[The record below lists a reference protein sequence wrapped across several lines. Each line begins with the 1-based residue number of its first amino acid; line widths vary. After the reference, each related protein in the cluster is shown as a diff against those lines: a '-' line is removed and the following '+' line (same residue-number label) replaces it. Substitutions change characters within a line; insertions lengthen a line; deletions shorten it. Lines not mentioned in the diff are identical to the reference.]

1 MCRKIELD
9 LPPLVH
15 THALD
20 HWVLCSWRQSKSR
33 HRHRHHTSESPCTK
47 KKLVQT
53 SGKNLNL
60 SLSTV
65 SQKIQFTC
73 MWRRSFLT
81 SCSILHTIND
91 SFLLESEDKVHWEVW
106 FSPANLWPQFHSWLA
121 ESGGSVEALSPL
133 ITQHYHIINGDQILL
148 LNHLSH
154 IYSSGMTQA
163 GWFNWH
169 HNICVFP
176 TPLNAAYAQVF
187 EHIV

>member
-1 MCRKIELD
+1 MCRKIKLD

-47 KKLVQT
+47 KKRVQT

-73 MWRRSFLT
+73 MWRRSFFDKLLHFTYNKWFFSIGIGRQSAVGGLVFPSEPLT
-81 SCSILHTIND
+81 SIPFMVSRKRRQRGSTIAFNNTTL
-91 SFLLESEDKVHWEVW
+91 SHNKWRSNPFTESSEPH
-106 FSPANLWPQFHSWLA
+106 
-121 ESGGSVEALSPL
+121 
-133 ITQHYHIINGDQILL
+133 LL
-148 LNHLSH
+148 LR
-154 IYSSGMTQA
+154 YDA
-163 GWFNWH
+163 GRV
-169 HNICVFP
+169 IQL
-176 TPLNAAYAQVF
+176 TS
-187 EHIV
+187 